1 MEASSDPKAVAARL
15 REIGVSQS
23 YASLI
28 ANVERDPSDDLAV
41 HIYKHTGFRFGRL
54 KAMTEAEA
62 KKLAAVWPGEW
73 KPRAA

>member
-1 MEASSDPKAVAARL
+1 MEASLDPRATAARL

-28 ANVERDPSDDLAV
+28 VHGKQEPSDDLAV
-41 HIYKHTGFRFGRL
+41 HIYRHAGLRFGRL